1 MFQTQAPRRR
11 VSAAVVALGL
21 TGGTAVVAIA
31 ARAPLSR
38 STPIDAASASAP
50 LSGLMLVLAAGGLV
64 VLAGLALL
72 APARRRREDDLPEPE
87 PTLPKVPWAVKL
99 VVTLLP
105 LALLA
110 AIVVALLTGARTV
123 HDALAHGSGLSL
135 GLGSGSRGAAPA
147 STGGTRTG
155 FVLPSWLP
163 WTVLG
168 LVVAAAIVAV
178 VVVVLSVRSQER
190 AAADADGPSVAG
202 AAVQAAIGALEAD
215 TDPRRAVIAAY
226 AAMQGTLA
234 ANGIVRSRSEAPREF
249 LSRVL
254 LAGRATEREAGTLT
268 GLFEE
273 ARFSTHPIPER
284 ARGVALSALGSLQA
298 RLSGRET
305 G

>member
-1 MFQTQAPRRR
+1 M
-11 VSAAVVALGL
+11 ALGL
-21 TGGTAVVAIA
+21 TGGIAVVAIA

-50 LSGLMLVLAAGGLV
+50 LSALMLVLAAGGLV

-105 LALLA
+105 FALLA
-110 AIVVALLTGARTV
+110 AIVVALLSDARTV
-123 HDALAHGSGLSL
+123 HNARALGSGLVL
-135 GLGSGSRGAAPA
+135 GLGSGSRRAAPA
-147 STGGTRTG
+147 TTSGTRTG

-168 LVVAAAIVAV
+168 VVVAAAIVAV
-178 VVVVLSVRSQER
+178 VVLVLIVRSQNR
-190 AAADADGPSVAG
+190 AALDPGGPSAAG
-202 AAVQAAIGALEAD
+202 AAVKAAIDALEAD
-215 TDPRRAVIAAY
+215 PEPRRAVIAAY
-226 AAMQGTLA
+226 AAMQRTLA
-234 ANGIVRSRSEAPREF
+234 GHGLVRSRSEAPREF

-254 LAGRATEREAGTLT
+254 LTGRATEREAATLT

-273 ARFSTHPIPER
+273 ARFSTHPIPEQ
-284 ARGVALSALGSLQA
+284 ARGRALAALGSLRA
-298 RLSGRET
+298 RLGARE
-305 G
+305 GA